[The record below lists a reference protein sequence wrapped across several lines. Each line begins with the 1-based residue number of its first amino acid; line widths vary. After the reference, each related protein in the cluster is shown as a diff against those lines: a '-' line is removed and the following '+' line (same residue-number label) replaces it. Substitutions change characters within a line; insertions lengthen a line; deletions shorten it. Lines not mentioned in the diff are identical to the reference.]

1 MKLPSVSLVMEQFDK
16 SQMTSYLF
24 IVVAMFL
31 SCAVIV
37 IFVYVCELRDANDLE
52 QFFGLIQQKK

>member
-1 MKLPSVSLVMEQFDK
+1 
-16 SQMTSYLF
+16 MTSYLF